1 MEAAFFWRNFGNGTV
16 RLGFGGGKPTGE
28 GGPAAD
34 GADVR
39 PAASPPPVRT
49 AGQPRAVLLGIA
61 GAGLLVAAMD
71 AYAVVTLLPIMTAD
85 VGLTIDRIEQAT
97 PLISGFLTGYIVAM
111 PLLGAYSDTRG
122 RAPVYAACMAVF
134 AIGSVLTAT
143 AGLIA
148 PGGVVW
154 LVAGRVLQ
162 GLGGGGVVPLTLALA
177 ADLYRDSRRV
187 VALGSVA
194 GLQEA
199 GSVFGPLYGA
209 TLAAA
214 AATAGGWRF
223 VFWLN
228 VPLAAVCTVGVL
240 LGNRRSAPP
249 GDSVA
254 AARTVDWSSAA
265 LLGAGLGLLVL
276 ALYPDDP
283 DHRATGTL
291 FVPAG
296 AAAIVLL
303 AAYAWRQVRRLE
315 PLIPRMLLRSRAFI
329 GSSAANLIVG
339 AALMVAL
346 VDIPIL
352 GRLVFNLNE
361 LDSGLLLSRLL
372 AGVPVGALAGGVLA
386 SRIGLRTSALIGVL
400 LSAAAFWHMSGW
412 QQSELSL
419 RIGPFRN
426 ADVDLVI
433 CGLGFGVVIA
443 PLAAAVLGL
452 TQSETHGL
460 ASSLVVLARTL
471 GMLLGLSALT
481 AFGLQRFHQIL
492 GTPILN
498 DATIKERIDHL
509 ARLVGAAFL
518 QEYREIFGIA
528 AVLCLIAAA
537 VIALTLGSS
546 PYRLSATASK

>member
-1 MEAAFFWRNFGNGTV
+1 
-16 RLGFGGGKPTGE
+16 L
-28 GGPAAD
+28 
-34 GADVR
+34 
-39 PAASPPPVRT
+39 
-49 AGQPRAVLLGIA
+49 LLGVA
-61 GAGLLVAAMD
+61 GAGLFIAAMD

-111 PLLGAYSDTRG
+111 PLLGAYSDARG
-122 RAPVYAACMAVF
+122 RAPVYAACMALF

-143 AGLIA
+143 AGIVA
-148 PGGVVW
+148 PAGVVW
-154 LVAGRVLQ
+154 LVTGRVLQ
-162 GLGGGGVVPLTLALA
+162 GLGGGGLVPLTLALA

-187 VALGSVA
+187 VALGAVA

-228 VPLAAVCTVGVL
+228 VPLAVVCTAGVL
-240 LGNRRSAPP
+240 VGNARPTAR
-249 GDSVA
+249 A
-254 AARTVDWSSAA
+254 AGTTTGRVVDWWSAA
-265 LLGAGLGLLVL
+265 LLGAGLGLVVL

-283 DHRATGTL
+283 DHRAIGGL
-291 FVPAG
+291 FIPAG
-296 AAAIVLL
+296 LAAVVTL
-303 AAYAWRQVRRLE
+303 AAYAWRQIHRLE
-315 PLIPRMLLRSRAFI
+315 PLIPRELLRSRAFI

-352 GRLVFNLNE
+352 GRLVFNLSE

-372 AGVPVGALAGGVLA
+372 AGVPVGALAGGMLA
-386 SRIGLRTSALIGVL
+386 SRIGLRPAALIGVL
-400 LSAAAFWHMSGW
+400 LAATAFWQMSGW

-419 RIGPFRN
+419 RVGPVHYS
-426 ADVDLVI
+426 DIDLI
-433 CGLGFGVVIA
+433 ACGLGFGIVIA

-452 TQSETHGL
+452 TRSEMHGL

-471 GMLLGLSALT
+471 GMLVGLSALT

-492 GTPILN
+492 GTPVLN
-498 DATIKERIDHL
+498 DPTIKERIDHL
-509 ARLVGAAFL
+509 ARLVAAAFL
-518 QEYREIFGIA
+518 QEYREIFAIA
-528 AVLCLIAAA
+528 AALCLVAAA
-537 VIALTLGSS
+537 VIAVTLGSR